1 MASMP
6 QSPITPASAYADSL
20 AEWQQMMPLVATLG
34 PAVTKLGELMLECW
48 RGGGKVMFAG
58 NGGSAADAMHFAEEL
73 VVRFKKDRRALAAM
87 ALLDPTVL
95 TCVGNDMGYEPLFAR
110 QIDALG
116 KPGDLFCGLT
126 TSGNSAN
133 IIRAFDIAKKRGM
146 KTFAFLGGK
155 GGKLAGQCDGELLV
169 PSATTARVQEVHKLA
184 FHSLCVWIDEIA
196 DTI

>member
-1 MASMP
+1 MP
-6 QSPITPASAYADSL
+6 QPPFTPASAFADSL
-20 AEWQQMMPLVATLG
+20 AEWQQIMPLVATLG
-34 PAVTKLGELMLECW
+34 PAVTRLGEMMLECW
-48 RGGGKVMFAG
+48 RGGGKVMLAG

-126 TSGNSAN
+126 TSGNSPN
-133 IIRAFDIAKKRGM
+133 IIRAFDMARQRGM

-155 GGKLAGQCDGELLV
+155 GGKIAGLCDGELLV